1 MRTFF
6 ALMAA
11 AVLVMSSLPA
21 SAKTTH
27 MGLAPG
33 AHRGDFMVQ
42 YVSLIPFAPKAQRAT
57 MLWVDA
63 DQRVPMRQSLG
74 LPIDVRIHPTDRKG
88 IYAVQILR
96 ENGTEITEKL
106 MGFMPNDPSATSTFV
121 DQRIQVHFA
130 DWKKLLAQPFP
141 KSFAEN

>member
-6 ALMAA
+6 ALVAG
-11 AVLVMSSLPA
+11 AVLAMSALPV

-33 AHRGDFMVQ
+33 AHKGDFIVQ
-42 YVSLIPFAPKAQRAT
+42 YVSLIPFAPKAKRAT

-63 DQRVPMRQSLG
+63 DQRVPMRQYLG
-74 LPIDVRIHPTDRKG
+74 LPIDVRIHPMPQKG

-96 ENGTEITEKL
+96 EDGTEITE
-106 MGFMPNDPSATSTFV
+106 MSIGFMPNDPTATSTFV
-121 DQRIQVHFA
+121 NQRIQIMVS
-130 DWKKLLAQPFP
+130 DYRKLLAQPFP